1 VFGILDC
8 SEKFRGGGDLRD
20 MSVFTW
26 HALAA
31 ALLALVPFAA
41 GAAEPLDMALVEQ
54 GRQIFETIAGVGCK
68 ACHGPFAEGKVGP
81 SNRGVN
87 EATIREALAKIGP
100 MQFLREQ
107 LAEEDIK
114 RVAAYTEW
122 MGQHL
127 LVKALLK
134 RGRFI
139 PEAISIYPGTPVQLV
154 IENTG
159 SEPATLAADGLSVTA
174 PTIPARDSASI
185 VWTAPQA
192 EGKST
197 IACGDCKI
205 KEGSLTIEVTKTA
218 KPYSPPPQPKVVPKQ
233 QQSETE
239 RRDRGTRE

>member
-1 VFGILDC
+1 MHGSLG
-8 SEKFRGGGDLRD
+8 SDLQF
-20 MSVFTW
+20 SALPTLAAAFL
-26 HALAA
+26 ALAA
-31 ALLALVPFAA
+31 FPAC
-41 GAAEPLDMALVEQ
+41 AAEPFDLAMVEQ
-54 GRQIFETIAGVGCK
+54 GRQIFETVAGVGCK

-122 MGQHL
+122 MGRHM
-127 LVKALLK
+127 LVKSLLK

-139 PEAISIYPGTPVQLV
+139 PDAISVYPGTPVQLV

-159 SEPATLAADGLSVTA
+159 SEPATLAADGISVAA
-174 PTIPARDSASI
+174 PTIAARDTASI
-185 VWTAPQA
+185 VWTAPET

-197 IACGDCKI
+197 VACSDCKI
-205 KEGSLTIEVTKTA
+205 KDGSLTIEVTKTA
-218 KPYSPPPQPKVVPKQ
+218 KPYIPPPQPKVVAKP
-233 QQSETE
+233 
-239 RRDRGTRE
+239 

>member
-1 VFGILDC
+1 MHGSLG
-8 SEKFRGGGDLRD
+8 SDLQF
-20 MSVFTW
+20 SALPTLAAAFL
-26 HALAA
+26 ALAA
-31 ALLALVPFAA
+31 FPAY
-41 GAAEPLDMALVEQ
+41 AAEPFDLAMVEQ

-122 MGQHL
+122 MGRHM
-127 LVKALLK
+127 LVKSLLK

-139 PEAISIYPGTPVQLV
+139 PDAISVYPGTPVQLV

-159 SEPATLAADGLSVTA
+159 SEPATLAADGISVAA
-174 PTIPARDSASI
+174 PTIAARDTASI
-185 VWTAPQA
+185 VWTAPET

-197 IACGDCKI
+197 VACSDCKI
-205 KEGSLTIEVTKTA
+205 KDGSLTIEVTKTA
-218 KPYSPPPQPKVVPKQ
+218 KPYIPPPQPKVVAKP
-233 QQSETE
+233 
-239 RRDRGTRE
+239 

>member
-1 VFGILDC
+1 
-8 SEKFRGGGDLRD
+8 
-20 MSVFTW
+20 
-26 HALAA
+26 
-31 ALLALVPFAA
+31 
-41 GAAEPLDMALVEQ
+41 MAMVEQ

-107 LAEEDIK
+107 LVEEDIK

-122 MGQHL
+122 MGRHM
-127 LVKALLK
+127 LVKSLLK

-139 PEAISIYPGTPVQLV
+139 PDAISVYPGTPVQLV

-159 SEPATLAADGLSVTA
+159 SEAATLAADGISVAT
-174 PTIPARDSASI
+174 PTIAPRDNASI
-185 VWTAPQA
+185 VWTAPET

-197 IACGDCKI
+197 IACSDCKI
-205 KEGSLTIEVTKTA
+205 KDGSLTIEVTKTA
-218 KPYSPPPQPKVVPKQ
+218 KPYIPPPQPKVVVKP
-233 QQSETE
+233 
-239 RRDRGTRE
+239 

>member
-1 VFGILDC
+1 MHNHLGSDVPL
-8 SEKFRGGGDLRD
+8 SVLRTLATA
-20 MSVFTW
+20 FI
-26 HALAA
+26 ALAA
-31 ALLALVPFAA
+31 FPAC
-41 GAAEPLDMALVEQ
+41 AAEPLDMAMVKQ

-107 LAEEDIK
+107 LVEKDIK

-122 MGQHL
+122 MGRHM
-127 LVKALLK
+127 LVKSLLK

-139 PEAISIYPGTPVQLV
+139 PDAISLYPGTPVQLV

-159 SEPATLAADGLSVTA
+159 TEPATLAADGISVAA
-174 PTIPARDSASI
+174 PTIAARDSTSI
-185 VWTAPQA
+185 VWTAPEI

-197 IACGDCKI
+197 IACSDCKI
-205 KEGSLTIEVTKTA
+205 KDGSLTIEVTKTA
-218 KPYSPPPQPKVVPKQ
+218 KPYIPPPQPKVVAKP
-233 QQSETE
+233 
-239 RRDRGTRE
+239 

>member
-1 VFGILDC
+1 
-8 SEKFRGGGDLRD
+8 
-20 MSVFTW
+20 
-26 HALAA
+26 
-31 ALLALVPFAA
+31 
-41 GAAEPLDMALVEQ
+41 MAMVEQ
-54 GRQIFETIAGVGCK
+54 GRQIFETVAGLGCK

-122 MGQHL
+122 MGRHM
-127 LVKALLK
+127 LVKSLLK

-139 PEAISIYPGTPVQLV
+139 PDAISLYPGTPVQLV

-159 SEPATLAADGLSVTA
+159 TEPATLAAGISVAA
-174 PTIPARDSASI
+174 PTIAARDSTSI
-185 VWTAPQA
+185 VWTAPEI

-197 IACGDCKI
+197 IACSDCKI
-205 KEGSLTIEVTKTA
+205 KDGSLTIEVTKTA
-218 KPYSPPPQPKVVPKQ
+218 KPYIPPPQPKVVAKP
-233 QQSETE
+233 
-239 RRDRGTRE
+239 

>member
-1 VFGILDC
+1 MHNHLGSDVPL
-8 SEKFRGGGDLRD
+8 SVLRTLATA
-20 MSVFTW
+20 FI
-26 HALAA
+26 ALAA
-31 ALLALVPFAA
+31 FPAC
-41 GAAEPLDMALVEQ
+41 AAEPLDMAMVKQ

-107 LAEEDIK
+107 LVEEDIK

-122 MGQHL
+122 MGRHM
-127 LVKALLK
+127 LVKSLLK

-139 PEAISIYPGTPVQLV
+139 PDAISVYPGTPVQLV

-159 SEPATLAADGLSVTA
+159 SEAATLAADGISVAT
-174 PTIPARDSASI
+174 PTIAPRDNASI
-185 VWTAPQA
+185 VWTAPET

-197 IACGDCKI
+197 IACSDCKI
-205 KEGSLTIEVTKTA
+205 KDGSLTIEVTKTA
-218 KPYSPPPQPKVVPKQ
+218 KPYIPPPQPKVVAKP
-233 QQSETE
+233 
-239 RRDRGTRE
+239 

>member
-1 VFGILDC
+1 MHGSLG
-8 SEKFRGGGDLRD
+8 SDLRV
-20 MSVFTW
+20 SALPTLAAAFL
-26 HALAA
+26 ALAA
-31 ALLALVPFAA
+31 FPAY
-41 GAAEPLDMALVEQ
+41 AAEPFDLAMVEQ

-122 MGQHL
+122 MGRHM
-127 LVKALLK
+127 LVKSLLK

-139 PEAISIYPGTPVQLV
+139 PDAISIYPGTPVQLV

-159 SEPATLAADGLSVTA
+159 SEPATLAADGISVEEPMIA
-174 PTIPARDSASI
+174 ARDTASI
-185 VWTAPQA
+185 VWTAPET

-197 IACGDCKI
+197 IACSDCKI
-205 KEGSLTIEVTKTA
+205 KDGSLTIEVTKTA
-218 KPYSPPPQPKVVPKQ
+218 KPYIPPPQPKVVAKP
-233 QQSETE
+233 
-239 RRDRGTRE
+239 

>member
-1 VFGILDC
+1 VFGSSGTLIMHGDRRLDVPP
-8 SEKFRGGGDLRD
+8 
-20 MSVFTW
+20 SVVATLAAAFI
-26 HALAA
+26 ALAA
-31 ALLALVPFAA
+31 FPAC
-41 GAAEPLDMALVEQ
+41 AAEPFDMAMVEQ

-107 LAEEDIK
+107 LPEEDIK

-122 MGQHL
+122 MGRHM
-127 LVKALLK
+127 LVKSLLK

-139 PEAISIYPGTPVQLV
+139 PDTISVYPGTPVQLV

-159 SEPATLAADGLSVTA
+159 SEPTTLAANGISVA
-174 PTIPARDSASI
+174 VPTIAPRDSASI
-185 VWTAPQA
+185 VWTAPEA

-197 IACGDCKI
+197 IACSDCKI

-218 KPYSPPPQPKVVPKQ
+218 KPYIPPPQPQVVAKP
-233 QQSETE
+233 
-239 RRDRGTRE
+239 

>member
-1 VFGILDC
+1 VFGILNC
-8 SEKFRGGGDLRD
+8 SVKLPMHSNLGNVR
-20 MSVFTW
+20 
-26 HALAA
+26 
-31 ALLALVPFAA
+31 LLALRALANAFLALTAIPFAA
-41 GAAEPLDMALVEQ
+41 CATDQFDMAMVEQ

-107 LAEEDIK
+107 LADEDIK

-139 PEAISIYPGTPVQLV
+139 PEAIGVYPGTPVQLV

-197 IACGDCKI
+197 IACSDCKI
-205 KEGSLTIEVTKTA
+205 KEGSLTIEITKAA
-218 KPYSPPPQPKVVPKQ
+218 KPYTPPTQPKVVAKP
-233 QQSETE
+233 
-239 RRDRGTRE
+239 

>member
-1 VFGILDC
+1 MHGDRRLDVPP
-8 SEKFRGGGDLRD
+8 
-20 MSVFTW
+20 SVVATLAAAFI
-26 HALAA
+26 ALAA
-31 ALLALVPFAA
+31 FPAC
-41 GAAEPLDMALVEQ
+41 AAEPFDMAMVEQ

-68 ACHGPFAEGKVGP
+68 ACHGPFAEVKVGP

-122 MGQHL
+122 MGRHM
-127 LVKALLK
+127 LVKSLLK

-139 PEAISIYPGTPVQLV
+139 PDVISLHPGTPVQLV

-159 SEPATLAADGLSVTA
+159 TEPATLAADGISVA
-174 PTIPARDSASI
+174 ASTIAARDTASI
-185 VWTAPQA
+185 VWTAPEA

-197 IACGDCKI
+197 IACSDCKI
-205 KEGSLTIEVTKTA
+205 KDGLLAIEVTKTA
-218 KPYSPPPQPKVVPKQ
+218 KPYIPPPQPKVVAKP
-233 QQSETE
+233 
-239 RRDRGTRE
+239 

>member
-1 VFGILDC
+1 MHSHFG
-8 SEKFRGGGDLRD
+8 SNVPPSALR
-20 MSVFTW
+20 T
-26 HALAA
+26 LAA
-31 ALLALVPFAA
+31 AFIALTAVPAC
-41 GAAEPLDMALVEQ
+41 AAEPFDMAMVEQ
-54 GRQIFETIAGVGCK
+54 GRQIFETVAGLGCK

-122 MGQHL
+122 MGRHM
-127 LVKALLK
+127 LVKSLLK

-139 PEAISIYPGTPVQLV
+139 PDAISLYPGTPVQLV

-159 SEPATLAADGLSVTA
+159 TEPATLAADGISVAA
-174 PTIPARDSASI
+174 PTIAARDSTSI
-185 VWTAPQA
+185 VWTAPEI

-197 IACGDCKI
+197 IACSDCKI
-205 KEGSLTIEVTKTA
+205 KDGSLTIEVTKTA
-218 KPYSPPPQPKVVPKQ
+218 KPYIPPPQPKVVAKP
-233 QQSETE
+233 
-239 RRDRGTRE
+239 

>member
-1 VFGILDC
+1 MHGDRRLDVPA
-8 SEKFRGGGDLRD
+8 
-20 MSVFTW
+20 SVVATLAAAFI
-26 HALAA
+26 ALAA
-31 ALLALVPFAA
+31 FPAC
-41 GAAEPLDMALVEQ
+41 AAEPFDMAMVEQ

-107 LAEEDIK
+107 LPEEDIK

-122 MGQHL
+122 MGRHM
-127 LVKALLK
+127 LVKSLLK

-139 PEAISIYPGTPVQLV
+139 PDIISVYPGTPVQLV

-159 SEPATLAADGLSVTA
+159 SEPATLAANGISVA
-174 PTIPARDSASI
+174 ASTIAARDTTSI
-185 VWTAPQA
+185 VWTAPEA

-197 IACGDCKI
+197 IACSDCKI
-205 KEGSLTIEVTKTA
+205 KDGLLTIEVTKTA
-218 KPYSPPPQPKVVPKQ
+218 KPYIPPPQPKVVAKP
-233 QQSETE
+233 
-239 RRDRGTRE
+239 